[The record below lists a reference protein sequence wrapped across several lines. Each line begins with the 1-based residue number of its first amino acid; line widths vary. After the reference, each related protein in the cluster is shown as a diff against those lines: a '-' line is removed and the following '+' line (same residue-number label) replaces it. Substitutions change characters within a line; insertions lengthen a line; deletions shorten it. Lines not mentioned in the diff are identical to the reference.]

1 METKLEGI
9 WESQCLTACYLGM
22 NYVKLGLITL
32 RVTLNKINVQL
43 FIDIFG

>member
-22 NYVKLGLITL
+22 NYTKSYTE
-32 RVTLNKINVQL
+32 QDQHAA
-43 FIDIFG
+43 FH